1 MYEDILLTLQATFH
15 LQVTLFGWWDTEIQ
29 ELAN

>member
-1 MYEDILLTLQATFH
+1 MYGDILLTLQATFY
-15 LQVTLFGWWDTEIQ
+15 LQVTLFGWWDIEIQ